1 MSPTTNHLIATLDD
15 GAVLNVYLD
24 NCLVQVYIVV
34 SEPNIDHVADIVP
47 QERFDADGDI
57 HVMAVGQPQDAS
69 AMIDDVS
76 QNLNEG
82 DTVVF
87 LCIDSDTK
95 NEVLKQFGISSGQTH
110 HH

>member
-1 MSPTTNHLIATLDD
+1 MSPTNHLISTLAE
-15 GAVLNVYLD
+15 GAVLQVELD
-24 NCLVQVYIVV
+24 GTPVQAYVVV
-34 SEPNIDHVADIVP
+34 SEPAIDRVADILP
-47 QERFDADGDI
+47 EDRFEADGDI